1 MACRGRRE
9 KAIKVSSDEGL
20 KDFRTA
26 QPSNFSRVELRN
38 LMRYLVAVFRG
49 GLSWNCVALLRPVGR
64 ASRFRCLRKQRNYR
78 KRVRLSM
85 FRIPSTRFLSRLL
98 EWNFRDC
105 SGFDAERPETEDRTS
120 RRPRTLLLQI
130 KT

>member
-1 MACRGRRE
+1 MPSLLSKDE
-9 KAIKVSSDEGL
+9 SKKVSSDEAL

-64 ASRFRCLRKQRNYR
+64 ASRFPYLRKQRNDR

-85 FRIPSTRFLSRLL
+85 YRIPSTRFLSRLR

-105 SGFDAERPETEDRTS
+105 SGFDAEKPETEDRTS
-120 RRPRTLLLQI
+120 RHPRTLLLQI